1 MTRYRITTPLV
12 AIRLPARGDDN
23 RPGTIS
29 LPRDAL
35 LEVRGASSLGS
46 GLVEI
51 TWCGEIYAV
60 FERDLA
66 SKARVEPE
74 EA

>member
-23 RPGTIS
+23 RPGMIS
-29 LPRDAL
+29 LPRGAL
-35 LEVRGASSLGS
+35 VEAHGASSLGS
-46 GLVEI
+46 SMVEI
-51 TWCGEIYAV
+51 TWHGEIYAV

-66 SKARVEPE
+66 SKAAPEPE
-74 EA
+74 ET